1 MIEQIKQ
8 SGKIQF
14 KGGLLVIKKVVNTT
28 LKTVLFFIGWAVL
41 CAFIPLLNTDNAAI
55 WRLWAEITPLIAI
68 IAFTFVFWHIE
79 KKQINLCLL
88 GNPAKGLSI
97 GSIGGVAWLGCSV
110 LILFLFSVIKF
121 DGSNDVSMLPIWL
134 LASIFNVVMQEL
146 LVRGYLYQMIKQ
158 KHNLIVATV
167 VTTGIFTALHGGAFE
182 TGMIPVLNVATM
194 SLLMTVVL
202 EYTGSIIAPVIM
214 HGIWNSVG
222 AIIIGGVSLAEDYP
236 HLLNVIFSGNSIL
249 SGGACKIEG
258 SVIVLAVNILMIFVF
273 ILLRKK
279 RKA

>member
-1 MIEQIKQ
+1 M
-8 SGKIQF
+8 
-14 KGGLLVIKKVVNTT
+14 IKKVVNTT

-68 IAFTFVFWHIE
+68 IAFTFVFWLIE
-79 KKQINLCLL
+79 KKQIKLHLL
-88 GNPAKGLSI
+88 GNPAKGLSVGI
-97 GSIGGVAWLGCSV
+97 IGGVAWLGCSV
-110 LILFLFSVIKF
+110 LILLLLVVLKF
-121 DGSNDVSMLPIWL
+121 DGSNNVTMLPIWL
-134 LASIFNVVMQEL
+134 LASILNVVMQEL

-158 KHNLIVATV
+158 KHNLIAATI

-182 TGMIPVLNVATM
+182 AGIIPVLNVVTM

-202 EYTGSIIAPVIM
+202 EYTGSIMAPVIM

-222 AIIIGGVSLAEDYP
+222 AIILGGVSLAEDYP
-236 HLLNVIFSGNSIL
+236 HLLNVTFSGNDIL
-249 SGGACKIEG
+249 SGGVCKIEG

-273 ILLRKK
+273 ILLKMKK
-279 RKA
+279 KA